1 MFWVGSGNDIAIRI
15 LFCSFKYFSFM
26 GKGNYVIRYDGCCFE
41 LDGKG
46 MEGAGLLYDFMCG
59 LFGDF
64 YDGVEFI
71 RRSGLLVSRGEGGR
85 VVVSLVGLLE
95 MYCEA
100 VHGDGVENRFGFDI
114 SCCDVEEIGID
125 FVEKVLGCG
134 FMGDV
139 VSMVRGGMDYKGAT
153 YVARVVEAVRGYV
166 RVEGLEVDEFSV
178 MRWLNSVM
186 MECVSGVADED
197 GWVENDDEVS
207 EWLGDKEDG
216 DYVGLGREEE

>member
-1 MFWVGSGNDIAIRI
+1 MWVMGGIGIAIRI
-15 LFCSFKYFSFM
+15 LFCSFKCFSFM
-26 GKGNYVIRYDGCCFE
+26 GKGNYVISYGGCCFE

-71 RRSGLLVSRGEGGR
+71 RRSGLLVSRGEGGV
-85 VVVSLVGLLE
+85 VVVSLGGLLE

-100 VHGDGVENRFGFDI
+100 VHGDGMENRFGFDV

-139 VSMVRGGMDYKGAT
+139 VKMVRGEMDYKGAT
-153 YVARVVEAVRGYV
+153 FVSRVVEAVRGYV

-178 MRWLNSVM
+178 MRWLNSVL
-186 MECVSGVADED
+186 MECVSGVAEEDE
-197 GWVENDDEVS
+197 WVENDDEVA
-207 EWLGDKEDG
+207 EWLGDKEDEEV
-216 DYVGLGREEE
+216 VGLCREEE